1 MKKMSEM
8 EMAILD
14 LLWDKNEPMLS
25 RDMLQYFSEKEGKE
39 LKKQTLNNFLSKLL
53 DKRLI
58 KRISADR
65 RYLYVPAVSREEYK
79 KRLAENLIDEIY
91 EGSFKN
97 FICALSG
104 GAKITREEANRIKD
118 RLKE

>member
-58 KRISADR
+58 NHH
-65 RYLYVPAVSREEYK
+65 LYVPAVSREEYK

-118 RLKE
+118 ILKE